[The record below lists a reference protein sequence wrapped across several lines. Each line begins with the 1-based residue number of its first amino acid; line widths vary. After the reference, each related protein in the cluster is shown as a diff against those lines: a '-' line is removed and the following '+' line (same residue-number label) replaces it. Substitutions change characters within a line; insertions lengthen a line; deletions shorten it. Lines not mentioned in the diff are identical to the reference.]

1 MVGLAP
7 LSRTKGAEDFRRL
20 EYSYAFFVVGLNI
33 FVDVEISALLLPWSA
48 SLLNSLSLS
57 LSLSFDSKIE
67 WKFCS

>member
-7 LSRTKGAEDFRRL
+7 LRHTKGAEDFGRL

-33 FVDVEISALLLPWSA
+33 IVDVEISALLLPRSA

-67 WKFCS
+67 WKFYS